1 MNERGTL
8 RKDVRPGQR
17 IVKTESSTLLLRCG
31 GTTGAMRPALE
42 VGSMAAKCPTCG
54 KREIRHPP
62 GGKPSTGYR
71 KHGCRCCA
79 CRAWKSGQNSARDR
93 SKRPAEPAR
102 VHPATIAPERPRQ
115 VPQSAPQRPASPVRP
130 VASRPAASPPRRP
143 QTPQSPTRSALPRA
157 ISPVTRETGV
167 CDVCRVTARCYV
179 ENRNGRIRTRCPK
192 HKD

>member
-1 MNERGTL
+1 M

-102 VHPATIAPERPRQ
+102 IYPATIAPERPRQ
-115 VPQSAPQRPASPVRP
+115 VPQSAPQRPASPGSAGSEPTGRE
-130 VASRPAASPPRRP
+130 PATSPPDPAEPYPLGSAPRYLAGNPRNRSMRRMP
-143 QTPQSPTRSALPRA
+143 GNRSLLC
-157 ISPVTRETGV
+157 RE
-167 CDVCRVTARCYV
+167 
-179 ENRNGRIRTRCPK
+179 
-192 HKD
+192 